1 MAEPQKSRRELTCI
15 TCPMGCALTVEL
27 ADGAFVS
34 VSGNRCKRGEAYAYA
49 EVTHPTRTLTTTVAA
64 LGAPGIMVP
73 VKSDRP
79 LPKECLLEAMRRIN
93 RQRVKLP
100 VKRGD
105 VVLAGLFGGNMIATK
120 NVDEPPGK

>member
-1 MAEPQKSRRELTCI
+1 MAELQKSRRELTCI
-15 TCPMGCALTVEL
+15 TCPMGCTLTVEL

-49 EVTHPTRTLTTTVAA
+49 EVTHPVRTLTTTMTAQ
-64 LGAPGIMVP
+64 GAPSILIP

-79 LPKECLLEAMRRIN
+79 LPKECLLEAMRQIN

-105 VVLAGLFGGNMIATK
+105 VVMAGLFGGNMIATK
-120 NVDEPPGK
+120 SVDAP